1 MTIFECYN
9 QTKKMLKA
17 AGVPDEVFEAKQLIK
32 FITKMNNAEILANY
46 TASLDKVQEA
56 LWTVTVKQRCT
67 RYPLQYILGEWDFY
81 GMPFYVGEGCL
92 APRADTEVLV
102 STANEWL
109 IRKPDAKVLDLCAG
123 SGCIGVTVAKK
134 NPKASVT
141 LVEKYDVP
149 YTYLNRNIKRHETEN
164 ATAVLADIFTYQ
176 PNEKFDLILSN
187 PPYISSEE
195 MSLLNEEAKME
206 PTTALFGGED
216 GLDFY
221 RHILKEY
228 KQYLNQGGALMV
240 EIGFSQGEAVKELF
254 TQNGFINVQIKNDYQ
269 DNQRVVF
276 GTLG

>member
-17 AGVPDEVFEAKQLIK
+17 AGIEDEVFEAKQLIK
-32 FITKMNNAEILANY
+32 FITKMNNTEILANY
-46 TASLDKVQEA
+46 TAPLDKVQEA

-67 RYPLQYILGEWDFY
+67 RYPLQYILGEWEFY
-81 GMPFYVGEGCL
+81 GLPFYVGEGCL
-92 APRADTEVLV
+92 APRADTEILV
-102 STANEWL
+102 GLANEWL

-123 SGCIGVTVAKK
+123 SGAVGITVAKK

-141 LVEKYDVP
+141 LVEKYEVP
-149 YTYLNRNIKRHETEN
+149 FIYLNRNIKRNETEN
-164 ATAVLADIFTYQ
+164 AVSVMADIFEYE

-187 PPYISSEE
+187 PPYISSDE

-216 GLDFY
+216 GSDFY

-228 KQYLNQGGALMV
+228 KKYLNQGGAVMV

-276 GTLG
+276 GTLA

>member
-17 AGVPDEVFEAKQLIK
+17 AGVTDEVFEAKQLIK
-32 FITKMNNAEILANY
+32 FITKMNNTEILANY

-67 RYPLQYILGEWDFY
+67 RYPLQYILGEWEFY
-81 GMPFYVGEGCL
+81 GLPFYVGEGCL
-92 APRADTEVLV
+92 APRSDTEVLV
-102 STANEWL
+102 SLANEWL

-123 SGCIGVTVAKK
+123 SGCVGITIAKK
-134 NPKASVT
+134 NPKVTVT
-141 LVEKYDVP
+141 LVEKYEVP
-149 YTYLNRNIKRHETEN
+149 FEYLNRNIKRNETEN
-164 ATAVLADIFTYQ
+164 ANAVLADIFTYE
-176 PNEKFDLILSN
+176 PNGKFDLIVAN
-187 PPYISSEE
+187 PPYISTEE
-195 MSLLNEEAKME
+195 MSLLNEEAKLE

-228 KQYLNQGGALMV
+228 KKYLNVGGSIMV